1 MFVWKLLFTLIIIYQ
16 GFVMS
21 LKDRYLYLVQLLFS
35 IIVLAGATYLVITR
49 VFIYN
54 TLSLPTMIAIV
65 LGSLVIGILLRHATP
80 IVADKSRKRV
90 LVPGHYVN
98 LIPNFALLGINYYLG
113 YIKLT
118 QKDFFEQLTT
128 ERQALLITFTA
139 IMSLWIVMNVY
150 VCYKYFRGPSTP
162 LVIPKG

>member
-98 LIPNFALLGINYYLG
+98 LIPNFALLGINY
-113 YIKLT
+113 
-118 QKDFFEQLTT
+118 
-128 ERQALLITFTA
+128 
-139 IMSLWIVMNVY
+139 
-150 VCYKYFRGPSTP
+150 
-162 LVIPKG
+162 